1 MKPNYNK
8 PYKDEIRDKVRNLI
22 QKKLKIREISLELGI
37 SYRTIM
43 RWKQIE
49 KKEGRRYAKKDYQR
63 GKKSCLN
70 HKIIF
75 HILKNNPFMKQQKIA
90 ESYFILTGKEISQS
104 SVSKYL
110 KKLFEINIS

>member
-1 MKPNYNK
+1 MKLNYSK
-8 PYKDEIRDKVRNLI
+8 PYKDEMRDKVRNLI
-22 QKKLKIREISLELGI
+22 QKKMKIKEISFRLGI

-49 KKEGRRYAKKDYQR
+49 KKEGRLYAKRNYQR
-63 GKKSCLN
+63 GKKSFLN

-75 HILKNNPFMKQQKIA
+75 HIIKNNPFMKQEQIA
-90 ESYFILTGKEISQS
+90 KSYFILTGQKISQS

-110 KKLFEINIS
+110 KKLFDYNIS